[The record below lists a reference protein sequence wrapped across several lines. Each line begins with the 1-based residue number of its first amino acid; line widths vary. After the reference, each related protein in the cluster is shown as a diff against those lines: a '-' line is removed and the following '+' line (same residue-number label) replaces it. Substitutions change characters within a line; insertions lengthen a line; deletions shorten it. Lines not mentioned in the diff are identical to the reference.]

1 MNSFWRNVTSVFG
14 GVFIAQIIPIAAS
27 LFITRI
33 FQPEAFGDYSAWLGI
48 VTFISI
54 VITLRLEAAIVLI
67 EKFEQRI
74 KAVFYVFIISI
85 ILFSSVFFITLV
97 VLLLSGK
104 GFLKLDFIY
113 KSFYLILILAPAA
126 LFLALN
132 QVWQAWVV
140 AEGYYKKLN
149 LMRIIQALLVAVLQ
163 IIIGFIYPTALSLA
177 ISFTAASMLSLIFC
191 FLLMPSVFIIKNIN
205 IFDFRIY
212 IKRYRN
218 FPKFALPA
226 DAINTAAVQLPV
238 IIIAY
243 RFGADIAG
251 LLALTMRVLGAPI
264 GLIGK
269 AILDV
274 FKKDAVQN
282 MRDYGNC
289 KKLYIN
295 TFLVLSFASIV
306 FSIGTVFLG
315 EIIFKKAFGPQWEA
329 SGAIAIW
336 LLPLFALRFIASPL
350 SYMAYIVEKQY
361 IDLYW
366 QAGLLVM
373 TCFTLLFFSGYKET
387 IIIYGFG
394 YATMYIIYLN
404 MSYSFSKGSVK

>member
-1 MNSFWRNVTSVFG
+1 MSSFWRNVTSVFS
-14 GVFIAQIIPIAAS
+14 GVFIAQLIPIAAS

-33 FQPEAFGDYSAWLGI
+33 FQPEAFGDYSAWLGV

-67 EKFEQRI
+67 EKVERRI
-74 KAVFYVFIISI
+74 KAVLYVFTISTILFTFIFII
-85 ILFSSVFFITLV
+85 ILM
-97 VLLLSGK
+97 VLLLSWVD
-104 GFLKLDFIY
+104 FSRLDFVY

-126 LFLALN
+126 LFFALN
-132 QVWQAWVV
+132 QVWQAWAV
-140 AEGYYKKLN
+140 AEGYYRKLN
-149 LMRIIQALLVAVLQ
+149 IMRIVQALLVAVLQ
-163 IIIGFIYPTALSLA
+163 VVIGFIYPTALSLA
-177 ISFTAASMLSLIFC
+177 ISFTVASMLSLFFC
-191 FLLMPSVFIIKNIN
+191 FLLMPNVFIIKNIN
-205 IFDFRIY
+205 IVDFKVY
-212 IKRYRN
+212 IKRYRS

-226 DAINTAAVQLPV
+226 DAINTAAAQLPV

-295 TFLVLSFASIV
+295 TFFVLSFASIAL
-306 FSIGTVFLG
+306 SLGTVFLG

-361 IDLYW
+361 VDLYW

-373 TCFTLLFFSGYKET
+373 TCFTLLFFSDYKET
-387 IIIYGFG
+387 IIIYGAG
-394 YATMYIIYLN
+394 YAFMYIIYLN